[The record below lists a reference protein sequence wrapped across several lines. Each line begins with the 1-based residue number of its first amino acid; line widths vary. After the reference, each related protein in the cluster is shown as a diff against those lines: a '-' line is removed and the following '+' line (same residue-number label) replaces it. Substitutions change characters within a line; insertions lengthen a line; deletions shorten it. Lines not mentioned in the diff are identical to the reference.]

1 MSDAVFRLRVAYA
14 KQGRLRHL
22 GHLEML
28 RTIERCVRRA
38 GLPFAVTQGFSP
50 HMRIQF
56 SAALPTGVSST
67 CECYD
72 AFLTSLVD
80 REAALAALVRSTPR
94 DIAPFATCYVTR
106 EVPALESWLNRARW
120 EAVVPGCAGAVVAI
134 GDALS
139 SLAQEGEFEYL
150 RGDKPKRADLTQT
163 LVSHRVTEVGDDA
176 LVTLET
182 RSSPAGALR
191 PSALLGAALGRAGRV
206 GSVPLVTR
214 TGQWHEDEDGSLL
227 APVPASLGWPS

>member
-72 AFLTSLVD
+72 A
-80 REAALAALVRSTPR
+80 LARSTPR

-120 EAVVPGCAGAVVAI
+120 EAVVPGCSGAAAAI

-163 LVSHRVTEVGDDA
+163 LVSYHVTEAGDGA

-191 PSALLGAALGRAGRV
+191 PSALLGAALCRAGEA